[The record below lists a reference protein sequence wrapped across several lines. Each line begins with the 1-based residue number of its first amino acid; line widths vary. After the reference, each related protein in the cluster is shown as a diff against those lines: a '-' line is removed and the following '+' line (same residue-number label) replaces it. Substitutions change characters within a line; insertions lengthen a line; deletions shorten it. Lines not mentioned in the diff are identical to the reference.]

1 MDETM
6 SRYGEE
12 AKALFENGYNC
23 SQAVF
28 LVFCEQYGLSRE
40 TAARLASSFGGG
52 MGRLREVCGAVSG
65 MLMAIGLAKGYS
77 DVENK
82 QLKADHYALV
92 QKLAGRFRERNGSI
106 ICRELLGLSVQSES
120 PVPQDRTPEYYQ
132 KRPCGELIRM
142 AADLAAEEIFS

>member
-65 MLMAIGLAKGYS
+65 MLMAIGLAK
-77 DVENK
+77 EI
-82 QLKADHYALV
+82 
-92 QKLAGRFRERNGSI
+92 GRAH
-106 ICRELLGLSVQSES
+106 V
-120 PVPQDRTPEYYQ
+120 
-132 KRPCGELIRM
+132 
-142 AADLAAEEIFS
+142 

>member
-1 MDETM
+1 
-6 SRYGEE
+6 
-12 AKALFENGYNC
+12 
-23 SQAVF
+23 
-28 LVFCEQYGLSRE
+28 
-40 TAARLASSFGGG
+40 
-52 MGRLREVCGAVSG
+52 
-65 MLMAIGLAKGYS
+65 
-77 DVENK
+77 
-82 QLKADHYALV
+82 V